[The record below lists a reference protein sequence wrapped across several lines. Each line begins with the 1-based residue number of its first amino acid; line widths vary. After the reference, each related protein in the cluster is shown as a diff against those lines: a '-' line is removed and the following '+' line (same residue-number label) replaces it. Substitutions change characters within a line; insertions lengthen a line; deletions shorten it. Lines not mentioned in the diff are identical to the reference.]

1 MGIEQ
6 LGESLLSD
14 VRERNDRL
22 ASEARR
28 RDRKQAIAIL
38 GTKALIGI
46 GNAFLRDKATRFAQ
60 NQDILGSQAL
70 FKDATNAAS
79 TVLDEHNAML
89 KSEKGRVNPIEYE
102 KDLLRDTFTE
112 QFKMNADPD
121 EVGTN
126 AYQQLIETELTKIAE
141 MRVNKRNE
149 ILEAAKKLKTEE
161 TFNLEAANAIRSA
174 RGLTVADS
182 ITNGIL
188 GLFQGT
194 SAADREQLAIKAI
207 QANDPNRKRVLT
219 LMEEYEKTKNL
230 VTAYDFASV
239 VVPKTP
245 KEERFQDV
253 STYQVK
259 SAGTTLYV
267 ISQKVTKDRFN
278 ILPDKQEKP
287 VVEVADRAQA
297 NDIALKAMKSNFNFA
312 TQAKEILNPD
322 FVKEFAREV
331 GSNNIQLTNIKSAA
345 EYAKV
350 SEIFQ
355 TVMEK
360 DGALKDAYRDD
371 LAKTLLNGLVSN
383 NLEIEQQLTLNNEDE
398 AFSLLEDIAE
408 LAERFRNIQQR
419 QQ

>member
-38 GTKALIGI
+38 GTRALVGI
-46 GNAFLRDKATRFAQ
+46 GNAYLRNKATQFAQ

-70 FKDATNAAS
+70 FKDATLAAK

-89 KSEKGRVNPIEYE
+89 KSEKGKVNPIEYE

-112 QFKMNADPD
+112 QFKMNADPN
-121 EVGTN
+121 EVGTT
-126 AYQQLIETELTKIAE
+126 AYQQLIETELTKLAKQ
-141 MRVNKRNE
+141 RVDKRNE
-149 ILEAAKKLKTEE
+149 ILEAAKKLKSEE

-174 RGLTVADS
+174 RGLSVADS
-182 ITNGIL
+182 ITNSIL
-188 GLFQGT
+188 GLFEGT

-219 LMEEYEKTKNL
+219 LMEEYNKTKNF
-230 VTAYDFASV
+230 VTAYDYANV

-245 KEERFQDV
+245 KEERFEDV

-259 SAGTTLYV
+259 TSGSTLY
-267 ISQKVTKDRFN
+267 IIEQKITKDKFN
-278 ILPDKQEKP
+278 ILPDKQSKP
-287 VVEVADRAQA
+287 TVEVADRAQA

-312 TQAKEILNPD
+312 TQAKTILNTEHLKD
-322 FVKEFAREV
+322 FVRAV
-331 GSNNIQLTNIKSAA
+331 GEKNIQLTNIKSAS
-345 EYAKV
+345 EYATV
-350 SEIFQ
+350 SELFQ
-355 TVMEK
+355 TTMER
-360 DGALKDAYRDD
+360 DGALKDAYNDD
-371 LAKTLLNGLVSN
+371 LSKTLLNGLVSN
-383 NLEIEQQLTLNNEDE
+383 NIDIVTALGTGNKEE
-398 AFSLLEDIAE
+398 AFDILEQLAD
-408 LAERFRNIQQR
+408 LAEQFRNR